1 MPYSNQY
8 LAYIYSAKWKN
19 KSKGCQQLTKSH
31 CIIFPWLRTNHAH
44 HLTYR
49 NLKNEIPVRDIVPLS
64 KIAHSIVH
72 WSLFWKTPLRP
83 LVNGILRFLM
93 FLWIII
99 WSIF

>member
-8 LAYIYSAKWKN
+8 LAYIHSTKWKH
-19 KSKGCQQLTKSH
+19 KSKHCQQLTKYH
-31 CIIFPWLRTNHAH
+31 CIIFPWLRSNHAH
-44 HLTYR
+44 HLTYH
-49 NLKNEIPVRDIVPLS
+49 NLENEIPVRDIVPLS

-72 WSLFWKTPLRP
+72 YSLFWKTRLRP
-83 LVNGILRFLM
+83 LVNVLLRFLM